1 MLLLIHA
8 IEITVWALFY
18 LWWKC
23 LPDAESAFYFSR
35 VTYATIGY
43 GDLVL
48 PTPWRMLA
56 AVEGLT
62 GILMC
67 GLSAGLFVALAS
79 RIFTLRSERR
89 RK

>member
-1 MLLLIHA
+1 MR
-8 IEITVWALFY
+8 
-18 LWWKC
+18 
-23 LPDAESAFYFSR
+23 PAESRCLRGYF
-35 VTYATIGY
+35 
-43 GDLVL
+43 DLVL
-48 PTPWRMLA
+48 PTPWRMLE

-79 RIFTLRSERR
+79 RIVALRSERR

>member
-1 MLLLIHA
+1 V
-8 IEITVWALFY
+8 ESR
-18 LWWKC
+18 C
-23 LPDAESAFYFSR
+23 LQ
-35 VTYATIGY
+35 GH

-67 GLSAGLFVALAS
+67 GLSAGLFVALAGRS
-79 RIFTLRSERR
+79 FALSSERR